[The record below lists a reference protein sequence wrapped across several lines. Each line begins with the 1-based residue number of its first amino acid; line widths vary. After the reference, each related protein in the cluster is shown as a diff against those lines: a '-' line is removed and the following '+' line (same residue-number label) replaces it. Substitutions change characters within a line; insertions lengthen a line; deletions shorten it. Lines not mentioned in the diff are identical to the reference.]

1 MKDEFASSEP
11 LLESAE
17 ENSLAPLGGSKKT
30 SMFGVLLV
38 LINTTIGSG
47 TLLIPYCFK
56 CGLAEVIIVAF
67 VTALIALWSLFML
80 YDAAHAT
87 GATDYPTLFQ
97 ACFGRKWV
105 FIMDTWIFLVLFGTT
120 VIYVNWC
127 GRLVKHIL
135 PLDKGIWQSQILW
148 NFICAVVLVFPLTI
162 FRSLDKLQSWS
173 GLAVCFI
180 LLLIVHALYWM
191 IKGMVEYPRA
201 FDPAKIVYFA
211 LNKQLVSA
219 FGIYTMAYDCHC
231 NIFGSLGILH
241 NPTRRRARI
250 VMTLVVA
257 VSFVLYNAFG
267 VFSYLYLFDDIG
279 SGAVVEYYDK
289 SNWFTKVTIIGVIL
303 IIVLGAPMMVMP
315 TRNCLIN
322 LFWAPPIRKED
333 HRPVSTWVWILLGA
347 GITLSATALT
357 AISSNIVFFFD
368 LVGGLLTPGFVF
380 TMPSVFYLM
389 KVKGTR
395 WWEKF
400 FAAIVILASVGATC
414 VCTYQVIAGN

>member
-1 MKDEFASSEP
+1 
-11 LLESAE
+11 
-17 ENSLAPLGGSKKT
+17 
-30 SMFGVLLV
+30 
-38 LINTTIGSG
+38 
-47 TLLIPYCFK
+47 
-56 CGLAEVIIVAF
+56 
-67 VTALIALWSLFML
+67 
-80 YDAAHAT
+80 
-87 GATDYPTLFQ
+87 
-97 ACFGRKWV
+97 
-105 FIMDTWIFLVLFGTT
+105 
-120 VIYVNWC
+120 
-127 GRLVKHIL
+127 
-135 PLDKGIWQSQILW
+135 
-148 NFICAVVLVFPLTI
+148 
-162 FRSLDKLQSWS
+162 
-173 GLAVCFI
+173 
-180 LLLIVHALYWM
+180 
-191 IKGMVEYPRA
+191 
-201 FDPAKIVYFA
+201 
-211 LNKQLVSA
+211 
-219 FGIYTMAYDCHC
+219 MA
-231 NIFGSLGILH
+231 
-241 NPTRRRARI
+241 
-250 VMTLVVA
+250 LVVA

-400 FAAIVILASVGATC
+400 FAGVVIVASVGATC

>member
-1 MKDEFASSEP
+1 MTEDFASSEP
-11 LLESAE
+11 LLESTDG
-17 ENSLAPLGGSKKT
+17 NSAQLVQNSKKT
-30 SMFGVLLV
+30 NMFGVFVV

-56 CGLAEVIIVAF
+56 CGLALVIIVAF
-67 VTALIALWSLFML
+67 ITALIALWSLFML
-80 YDAAHAT
+80 YDAAHVT

-105 FIMDTWIFLVLFGTT
+105 FIMDIWIFLVLFGTT

-127 GRLVKHIL
+127 GRLVKHIM
-135 PLDKGIWQSQILW
+135 PVGDGIWQSQILW

-180 LLLIVHALYWM
+180 LLLIIHALYWM
-191 IKGMVEYPRA
+191 ITGMVEQPPK
-201 FDPAKIVYFA
+201 FDPTRIVYFA

-231 NIFGSLGILH
+231 NIFGSLAILQ
-241 NPTRRRARI
+241 NPTRKRARL
-250 VMTLVVA
+250 VMVLVVA
-257 VSFVLYNAFG
+257 ASFVLYNAFG

-279 SGAVVEYYDK
+279 NGAVVEYYDIG
-289 SNWFTKVTIIGVIL
+289 NWFTKVTVIGVIL

-315 TRNCLIN
+315 TRNCLVN
-322 LFWAPPIRKED
+322 LFWAPPLRKED
-333 HRPVSTWVWILLGA
+333 HRPVKMWIWVCLGA
-347 GITLSATALT
+347 GITLTATALT

-395 WWEKF
+395 WWEKL
-400 FAAIVILASVGATC
+400 FAVIVIIASVAATC
-414 VCTYQVIAGN
+414 VCTYQVVAGN